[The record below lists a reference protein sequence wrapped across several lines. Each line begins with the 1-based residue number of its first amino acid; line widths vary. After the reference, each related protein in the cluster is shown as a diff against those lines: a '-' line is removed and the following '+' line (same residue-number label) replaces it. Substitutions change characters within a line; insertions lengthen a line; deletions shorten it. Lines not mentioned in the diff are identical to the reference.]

1 MNFKT
6 TSSIRTDS
14 AMRARTLVRRLLL
27 LAALALALA
36 PQCFAQSADDYNKVE
51 VYGGYS
57 LGRFK
62 SPAAS
67 LSFTD
72 PTGATTTFNDPCGPA
87 ATAAFG
93 ANSQKFFCERRNFN
107 GFDASVTYNFTRYL
121 GIKGNV
127 TGHFRTERFIDA
139 FPPATQVTDT
149 RERLYN
155 FLAGVQVK
163 DNSRAAR
170 FKPFAHALAG
180 VAHYSDRAQQTIDLF
195 PEFNFVDDDLVTAF
209 ALKVGG
215 GIDIRAGR
223 RIDIR
228 AVEFDYNPFF
238 AGEHHGATISG
249 PFTFASHGKTAQNY
263 TVGFGIV
270 IH

>member
-1 MNFKT
+1 MRR
-6 TSSIRTDS
+6 ILLS
-14 AMRARTLVRRLLL
+14 AFFV
-27 LAALALALA
+27 AACALSAA
-36 PQCFAQSADDYNKVE
+36 AQAVDDYPRVE
-51 VYGGYS
+51 FYGGYS
-57 LGRFK
+57 LGRLK

-72 PTGATTTFNDPCGPA
+72 PSGATTTFNDPCGAA

-121 GIKGNV
+121 GVKGDV
-127 TGHFRTERFIDA
+127 TGHFRTERFVDA

-180 VAHYSDRAQQTIDLF
+180 VARYSERGRQSIDLF
-195 PEFNFVDDDLVTAF
+195 PEFNFVADDRVTAF

-238 AGEHHGATISG
+238 AGDHHFTTVSG
-249 PFTFASHGKTAQNY
+249 PFTFAARGKTAQNY

>member
-6 TSSIRTDS
+6 TSSTRTDS
-14 AMRARTLVRRLLL
+14 AARARLLVRRLLL
-27 LAALALALA
+27 LAALALTLA
-36 PQCFAQSADDYNKVE
+36 PPCLAQSADDYHKVE

-72 PTGATTTFNDPCGPA
+72 PTGATTTFNDPCGAA

-121 GIKGNV
+121 GVKGNV
-127 TGHFRTERFIDA
+127 TGHFRTERFRDA
-139 FPPATQVTDT
+139 FPPATQVTNT

-155 FLAGVQVK
+155 FLAGMQVK
-163 DNSRAAR
+163 QNSRAAS

-180 VAHYSDRAQQTIDLF
+180 VARYSERGQQSIDLF
-195 PEFNFVDDDLVTAF
+195 PEFNFVADDRVTAF
-209 ALKVGG
+209 ALKIGG

-238 AGEHHGATISG
+238 AGDHHFTTVSG
-249 PFTFASHGKTAQNY
+249 PFTFAARGKTAQNY
-263 TVGFGIV
+263 SIGFGLV